1 MNTEPKKEKKLF
13 EKVPHTYFIIV
24 MVVLFVW
31 VLTWIVPSGSFDY
44 ETTVING
51 VERDVPIAN
60 SYHTIEKNS
69 ENRVSFLDF
78 LTSFQ
83 NGMVDNADL
92 IMLIFIVS
100 GAFFIIVKTG
110 AFHALVAATLRKLNG
125 KEKPLIIVCF
135 AIFATGGTLFGML
148 NEFNGFYPLFVGL
161 GIALGYDALFGMAI
175 MTLGMDL
182 GFASGI
188 MNPYTV
194 VIGQSIAG
202 LPIYSASWF
211 RVIVLLVFSA
221 TALFWLFRYGK
232 KIKADPRKSLMNG
245 IEPRYS
251 FDKSELDQYVMN
263 GKCKMIILEIALG
276 IAVLMYGFLKLE
288 WGTTEL
294 TGIFI
299 LMAVIAAVIDRQSP
313 DQFFDDFLTGC
324 EHVVFGALIVGV
336 ARAMLIIM
344 DQGQI
349 VDTIIFYGGTAM
361 KNLPS
366 AFAAEGML
374 ILQTL
379 LNFFIPSGSG
389 QAATIMPITAPIAD
403 MVGLSRQVAVLA
415 YQFGDGLS
423 NTLWPTCGIM
433 VSCGLAGIPID
444 RWWKFFAP
452 LFGLLFVAASILLF
466 AATAIGL

>member
-1 MNTEPKKEKKLF
+1 MSTETKNKKKFF

-24 MVVLFVW
+24 LVVLFVW
-31 VLTWIVPSGSFDY
+31 ALTWIIPSGSFDY

-51 VERDVPIAN
+51 VERDVPIAD

-69 ENRVSFLDF
+69 DNRVSFLDF

-100 GAFFIIVKTG
+100 GSFFIIVKTG

-125 KEKPLIIVCF
+125 REKPLIIVCF
-135 AIFATGGTLFGML
+135 AIFAAGGTLFGML

-182 GFASGI
+182 GFATGI

-211 RVIVLLVFSA
+211 RIIVLLVFSA
-221 TALFWLFRYGK
+221 IALFWLFRYGK
-232 KIKADPRKSLMNG
+232 KIKADPSKSLMNG

-263 GKCKMIILEIALG
+263 RKCKLIILEIVLG

-299 LMAVIAAVIDRQSP
+299 LMAAIAAVIDRQSP

-361 KNLPS
+361 KSLPS

-452 LFGLLFVAASILLF
+452 LFGLLFVASSILLF
-466 AATAIGL
+466 VATAIGL